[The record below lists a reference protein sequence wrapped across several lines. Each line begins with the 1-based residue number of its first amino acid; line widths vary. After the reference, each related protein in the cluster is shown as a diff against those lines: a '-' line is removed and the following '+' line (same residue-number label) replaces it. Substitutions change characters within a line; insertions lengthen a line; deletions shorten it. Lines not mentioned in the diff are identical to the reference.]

1 MDYTLPNMVNF
12 NMSKNK
18 DVDENK
24 KMILQQFL
32 LFSSMKLQ
40 IITNQVSSFI
50 SSRYNHFYA
59 SHADF

>member
-32 LFSSMKLQ
+32 FSSMKLY

-50 SSRYNHFYA
+50 SSRCNHFYA
-59 SHADF
+59 YHADF

>member
-32 LFSSMKLQ
+32 FSSMKLY

>member
-1 MDYTLPNMVNF
+1 MDCTLPNMVNF

-32 LFSSMKLQ
+32 FSSMKLY

-59 SHADF
+59 YHADF

>member
-59 SHADF
+59 YHADF

>member
-12 NMSKNK
+12 DISKNK

-32 LFSSMKLQ
+32 LFSSMKLH

-50 SSRYNHFYA
+50 SWRYNHLYA
-59 SHADF
+59 YHADF